1 MQFPVDPFVLTTN
14 TSREGGQGGAQFA
27 PQAAKRCKS
36 AADEEWPAARARVYQ
51 AIATARSTATPTPFS

>member
-14 TSREGGQGGAQFA
+14 TSREGGQFA